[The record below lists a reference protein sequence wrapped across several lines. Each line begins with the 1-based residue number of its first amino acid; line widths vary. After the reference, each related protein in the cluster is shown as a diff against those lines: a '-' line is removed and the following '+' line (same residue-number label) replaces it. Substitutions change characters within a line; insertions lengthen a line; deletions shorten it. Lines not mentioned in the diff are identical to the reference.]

1 MGGRKI
7 FKPIKIGNII
17 SKNRIEVSP
26 ANNLLAS
33 AQGFVTRELI
43 ECTRNVAKGG
53 AGIVTIGMSFVNPNP
68 DELTGF
74 ALDLSTNKAI
84 VGLLQLVETIH
95 RYGAKASIELVYMS
109 FAPPE
114 TIMKSTTEDDLS
126 QIRTETSINDK
137 IMDKLPH
144 ELTIADMQQIIQYF
158 VDAAELCMRAG
169 MDMILIHGGHGML
182 ISQFLSPHANKR
194 TDQYGGSVENRSRFV
209 HELLTAIRAKVGDKL
224 AIEYRLSAEE
234 LTPNG
239 TKLADTLEFAKII
252 QDKIDLIHVS
262 AGDLRNDQVMGYV
275 IQPTYYERGTNVH
288 YAPEF
293 KKVLNIPVTT
303 VGSIDM
309 DMAEEIIN
317 ENKADIVAMQ
327 RTFIADPDCV
337 NKTKYGMKETIRP
350 CVRCNTCINQPHYF
364 FLPVRCAVNPVAGKE
379 LEYAHEPTAK
389 KKKKVVVIGGGP
401 AGMEAARGAADRGH
415 DVVLFEKSSQLGGT
429 LVMASQAPF
438 KSDMRNYLN
447 WAIRMTTRHPGIT
460 LRLGTEADSKKAMA
474 EKPDALIIAVG
485 SKPLIPSDIPGIDK
499 ENVVWAGDVT
509 MGKAQVGE
517 NIVIAGGGLVGC
529 ETALYLA
536 QQGKKVTVI
545 EMQSLEEIVASAP
558 IINMVSLMG
567 LLERHHVEYHPD
579 AQLERIT
586 ENSAI
591 VKERNEKERE
601 ILCDTIVLALGM
613 TPCLEVVNE
622 FEDFVK
628 EVYVVGDCA
637 TLRGDLWNATTSGFN
652 AAMNI

>member
-1 MGGRKI
+1 MSKQKI
-7 FKPIKIGNII
+7 FQPIKIGNII

-26 ANNLLAS
+26 ANNFLAS
-33 AQGFVTRELI
+33 ADGLVTRELI
-43 ECTRNVAKGG
+43 ECTRNVARGG

-68 DELTGF
+68 PELTGF
-74 ALDLSTNKAI
+74 ALDLSTNKAV
-84 VGLLQLVETIH
+84 VGLSQLVETIH
-95 RYGAKASIELVYMS
+95 RYGAKASIELVYMAFS
-109 FAPPE
+109 PPE
-114 TIMKSTTEDDLS
+114 TILNGVGEADLS

-144 ELTIADMQQIIQYF
+144 ELTTAEMEQIIQYF
-158 VDAAELCMRAG
+158 GDAADLCMRAG

-209 HELLTAIRAKVGDKL
+209 CELLSTIRERVGNKI

-262 AGDLRNDQVMGYV
+262 AGDLRDDQVMGYV
-275 IQPTYYERGTNVH
+275 IQPTYFRKGTNVH

-309 DMAEEIIN
+309 DMAEEIID
-317 ENKADIVAMQ
+317 EDKADIVAMQ

-337 NKTKYGMKETIRP
+337 NKAKYGMKETIRP

-364 FLPVRCAVNPVAGKE
+364 FLPVRCAVNPIFGKE
-379 LEYAHEPTAK
+379 LEYIHDPMPVN
-389 KKKKVVVIGGGP
+389 KKKVVIIGGGP
-401 AGMEAARGAADRGH
+401 AGMEAARCAADRGH
-415 DVVLFEKSSQLGGT
+415 DVIIFEKNGALGGA

-438 KSDMRNYLN
+438 KSDMREYLN
-447 WAIRMTTRHPGIT
+447 WAIETTTHHPGIT
-460 LRLGTEADSKKAMA
+460 IKLGIEADPEKIMA
-474 EKPDALIIAVG
+474 EEPDALIIAVG
-485 SKPLIPSDIPGIDK
+485 ARPDIPSEIPGIDQK
-499 ENVVWAGDVT
+499 NVIWAGDVE
-509 MGKAQVGE
+509 MGKAQVGA
-517 NIVIAGGGLVGC
+517 NVVVAGGGLIGC
-529 ETALYLA
+529 ETALHLA
-536 QQGKKVTVI
+536 QQGKKVKVV
-545 EMQSLEEIVASAP
+545 EMQSLDEVIASAP

-567 LLERHHVEYHPD
+567 LLREHHAEYLPD
-579 AQLERIT
+579 VRLESIT
-586 ENSAI
+586 NTSAM
-591 VKERNEKERE
+591 VRDKDGKARE
-601 ILCDTIVLALGM
+601 IACDTVVLALGM
-613 TPCLEVVNE
+613 IPCLEKVTE
-622 FEDFVK
+622 FSGLVK
-628 EVYVVGDCA
+628 EEYVVGDCA
-637 TLRGDLWNATTSGFN
+637 TLRGNLWNATKTGFN

>member
-1 MGGRKI
+1 MSQKKVFR
-7 FKPIKIGNII
+7 PIQIGNII

-26 ANNLLAS
+26 ANNFLAS
-33 AQGFVTRELI
+33 ADGLVTQALI

-68 DELTGF
+68 PELTGF
-74 ALDLSTNKAI
+74 ALDLSNHKVI
-84 VGLLQLVETIH
+84 VGLHSLVETIH
-95 RYGAKASIELVYMS
+95 RYGAVASIELVYMA

-114 TIMKSTTEDDLS
+114 TIVEDIAEDDLS

-144 ELTIADMQQIIQYF
+144 ELTTTEMGQIIQYF

-182 ISQFLSPHANKR
+182 ISQFLSPHANQR
-194 TDQYGGSVENRSRFV
+194 TDQYGVTVENRCRFV
-209 HELLTAIRAKVGDKL
+209 YELLTAIRERVGNRL

-239 TKLADTLEFAKII
+239 TKLGDTLEFAKII

-262 AGDLRNDQVMGYV
+262 AGDLRDDQVMGYV
-275 IQPTYYERGTNVH
+275 IQPTYYKKGTNVH

-293 KKVLNIPVTT
+293 KKALNIPVTT

-309 DMAEEIIN
+309 DIAEEIIS

-337 NKTKYGMKETIRP
+337 NKTRFGMADTVRP

-364 FLPVRCAVNPVAGKE
+364 FLPVRCAVNPVFGKE
-379 LEYAHEPTAK
+379 LEYIHNSAPT
-389 KKKKVVVIGGGP
+389 KKKKVVIIGGGP
-401 AGMEAARGAADRGH
+401 AGMEAARVAADRGH
-415 DVVLFEKSSQLGGT
+415 DVVLFEKNVQLGGA

-438 KSDMRNYLN
+438 KADMREYLN

-460 LRLGTEADSKKAMA
+460 LKLGIEADPEKAMS
-474 EKPDALIIAVG
+474 EKPDALVIAVG
-485 SKPLIPSDIPGIDK
+485 AKPNIPSEIPGIDQK
-499 ENVVWAGDVT
+499 NVVWAGDVE
-509 MGKAQVGE
+509 MGKARVGK
-517 NIVIAGGGLVGC
+517 NVVIAGGGLIGC
-529 ETALYLA
+529 ETALHLA
-536 QQGKKVTVI
+536 QQGKKVAVV
-545 EMQSLEEIVASAP
+545 EMQSMDEIVASAP

-567 LLERHHVEYHPD
+567 LLKKHNAEYLPD
-579 AQLERIT
+579 VRLEGIT
-586 ENSAI
+586 EKSAI
-591 VKERNEKERE
+591 VKDKDGRKRE
-601 ILCDTIVLALGM
+601 FVCDTVVLALGM
-613 TPCLEVVNE
+613 MPCLEKVNE
-622 FEDFVK
+622 FSGLVK
-628 EVYVVGDCA
+628 EEYIVGDCA
-637 TLRGDLWNATTSGFN
+637 TLRGNLWNATTTGFN